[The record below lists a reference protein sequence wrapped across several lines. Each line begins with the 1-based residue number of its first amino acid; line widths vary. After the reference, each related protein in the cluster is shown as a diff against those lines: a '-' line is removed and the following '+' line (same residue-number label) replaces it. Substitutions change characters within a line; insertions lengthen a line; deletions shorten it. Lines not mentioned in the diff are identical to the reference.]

1 MGDVNCLWRLRILIG
16 LPFSVGGLRLAKR
29 ARRET
34 NKSARR
40 NRPMS
45 IERNKSGA
53 RGMRDTIRGRE
64 AGDS

>member
-29 ARRET
+29 ARMET
-34 NKSARR
+34 NKSARS
-40 NRPMS
+40 NSPVN

-53 RGMRDTIRGRE
+53 RGMRDRIRARE
-64 AGDS
+64 PGDS